1 MREIRRVEKD
11 GQTWFMAAD
20 ICNEVGITNCTIAMR
35 AIAAEHKRKIPFGGK
50 GMAEKQFLNEAG
62 VHELLR
68 RTKKPG
74 ADVFNKQFTE
84 WVAGGMVE
92 VDPEIA
98 KQGIREDEWGGKT
111 TSHATELPNETESA
125 EDKVEMKASNA
136 GAMSVFENAEF
147 GKVRTVVIDGEPWF
161 VGKDV
166 AEALGY
172 GSGKAPVNAVANH
185 VDLEDKGVTEMMTP
199 GGRQNITIINESGVY
214 ALVFSS
220 KLEGA
225 KRFKHWVTS
234 EILPSIR
241 KNGMYATENTLQQ
254 MINNPDMIVMMAQR
268 MLDEKARADAE
279 CERADIAEAKVVE
292 LESSVSSL
300 KAENSALVGDIVM
313 WDSRALLNALIRK
326 YAAVHMDNDFAGAWR
341 AFYKELLYKEGI
353 SVAGRSKSGSKLNT
367 LTEEE
372 VIAGVSVAI
381 AMCRRY
387 AVDVEDIVGHA
398 DKVTSEVVA

>member
-11 GQTWFMAAD
+11 GQIWFMAAD

-35 AIAAEHKRKIPFGGK
+35 TIAAEHKQKIPFGGK
-50 GMAEKQFLNEAG
+50 GMAEKQFLNEDG

-74 ADVFNKQFTE
+74 ADAFDKQFTE

-92 VDPEIA
+92 VEPGAA
-98 KQGIREDEWGGKT
+98 KQGMGITKRDALT
-111 TSHATELPNETESA
+111 TELTSETEIA
-125 EDKVEMKASNA
+125 EDKVEMKVSNA

-147 GKVRTVVIDGEPWF
+147 GKVRTIEINGEPWF

-172 GSGKAPVNAVANH
+172 SNTRDALNKHVGHEDKNTVANR
-185 VDLEDKGVTEMMTP
+185 DGNQGNP
-199 GGRQNITIINESGVY
+199 NIAVINESGVY
-214 ALVFSS
+214 ALIFGS

-225 KRFKHWVTS
+225 RRFKHWVTS

-353 SVAGRSKSGSKLNT
+353 SAAGRSKSGSKLNT

-387 AVDVEDIVGHA
+387 AVDVEDIIGHA
-398 DKVTSEVVA
+398 DQVASAVVA

>member
-11 GQTWFMAAD
+11 GQIWFMAAD

-35 AIAAEHKRKIPFGGK
+35 TIAAEHKQKIPFGGK
-50 GMAEKQFLNEAG
+50 GMAEKQFLNEDG

-74 ADVFNKQFTE
+74 ADVFDKQFTE

-92 VDPEIA
+92 VEPGAA
-98 KQGIREDEWGGKT
+98 KQGMGITKRDALT
-111 TSHATELPNETESA
+111 TELTSETEIA
-125 EDKVEMKASNA
+125 EDKVEMKVSNA

-147 GKVRTVVIDGEPWF
+147 GKVRTIEINGEPWF

-172 GSGKAPVNAVANH
+172 SNTRDALNKHVGHEDKNTVANR
-185 VDLEDKGVTEMMTP
+185 DGNQGNP
-199 GGRQNITIINESGVY
+199 NIAVINESGVY
-214 ALVFSS
+214 ALIFGS

-225 KRFKHWVTS
+225 RRFKHWVTS

-353 SVAGRSKSGSKLNT
+353 SAAGRSKSGSKLNT

-398 DKVTSEVVA
+398 DQVAAVVA

>member
-147 GKVRTVVIDGEPWF
+147 GDIRILRDGEKYMF
-161 VGKDV
+161 CAKDV
-166 AEALGY
+166 AKALGY
-172 GSGKAPVNAVANH
+172 KDTVNAIKVHCRWVAKYNLPH
-185 VDLEDKGVTEMMTP
+185 PQSPSKELEMAFIPEGD
-199 GGRQNITIINESGVY
+199 VY
-214 ALVFSS
+214 RLIASS
-220 KLEGA
+220 KLPSAE
-225 KRFKHWVTS
+225 KFERWVFD
-234 EILPSIR
+234 EVLPSIR

-398 DKVTSEVVA
+398 DQVASEVVA

>member
-1 MREIRRVEKD
+1 MNE
-11 GQTWFMAAD
+11 QTWYMAAD
-20 ICNEVGITNCTIAMR
+20 ICNEVGISNCTVAMR
-35 AIAAEHKRKIPFGGK
+35 SISPEHKRKLLFGSK
-50 GMAEKQFLNEAG
+50 GAAEKQFLNESG
-62 VHELLR
+62 VYELLK
-68 RTKKPG
+68 RTRKPG
-74 ADVFNKQFTE
+74 AEEFEKRFAE
-84 WVAGGMVE
+84 WLAGGMVE
-92 VDPEIA
+92 VEPGQEPDESPEGQDNEI
-98 KQGIREDEWGGKT
+98 KMEGKM
-111 TSHATELPNETESA
+111 
-125 EDKVEMKASNA
+125 EMEVSNA
-136 GAMSVFENAEF
+136 GVMTVFENAEF
-147 GKVRTVVIDGEPWF
+147 GKVRTIMIDGEPWF

-166 AEALGY
+166 AESLGY
-172 GSGKAPVNAVANH
+172 SNASKAVMTH
-185 VDLEDKGVTEMMTP
+185 VDDDDKTFRMVDIADS
-199 GGRQNITIINESGVY
+199 QNGNMPIGQTKTALINESGVY
-214 ALVFSS
+214 SLVFSS

-234 EILPSIR
+234 EVLPSIR
-241 KNGMYATENTLQQ
+241 KHGMYATENTLQQ

-268 MLDEKARADAE
+268 MLDEKARADT
-279 CERADIAEAKVVE
+279 AEAKVAE

-300 KAENSALVGDIVM
+300 KAENSALVGDITM

-381 AMCRRY
+381 AMCRRC

-398 DKVTSEVVA
+398 DHAAAVVA

>member
-1 MREIRRVEKD
+1 MREIRRVKINE
-11 GQTWFMAAD
+11 QTWYMAAD
-20 ICNEVGITNCTIAMR
+20 ICKKVGISNCTVAMR
-35 AIAAEHKRKIPFGGK
+35 SISPEHKRKLLFGSK
-50 GMAEKQFLNEAG
+50 GAAEKQFLNESG
-62 VHELLR
+62 VYELLK
-68 RTKKPG
+68 RTRKPG
-74 ADVFNKQFTE
+74 AEEFEKRFAE
-84 WVAGGMVE
+84 WLAGGMVE
-92 VDPEIA
+92 VEPGQEPDESPEGQDNEI
-98 KQGIREDEWGGKT
+98 KMEGKM
-111 TSHATELPNETESA
+111 
-125 EDKVEMKASNA
+125 EMEVSNA
-136 GAMSVFENAEF
+136 GAMTVFENAEF
-147 GKVRTVVIDGEPWF
+147 GKVRTIMIDGEPWF

-166 AEALGY
+166 AESLGY
-172 GSGKAPVNAVANH
+172 SNTRKALSDH
-185 VDLEDKGVTEMMTP
+185 VDEDDKTDGVTIRDSIGRDQTP
-199 GGRQNITIINESGVY
+199 VVINESGVY
-214 ALVFSS
+214 SLVFSS

-234 EILPSIR
+234 EVLPSIR
-241 KNGMYATENTLQQ
+241 KHGMYATENTLQQ

-268 MLDEKARADAE
+268 MLDEKARADT
-279 CERADIAEAKVVE
+279 AEAKIAE

-300 KAENSALVGDIVM
+300 KAENSALVGDITM

-381 AMCRRY
+381 AMCRRC

-398 DKVTSEVVA
+398 DQVAAGVA

>member
-1 MREIRRVEKD
+1 MS
-11 GQTWFMAAD
+11 
-20 ICNEVGITNCTIAMR
+20 
-35 AIAAEHKRKIPFGGK
+35 
-50 GMAEKQFLNEAG
+50 FLNERESRA
-62 VHELLR
+62 R
-68 RTKKPG
+68 RNSRNGLPNG
-74 ADVFNKQFTE
+74 
-84 WVAGGMVE
+84 WPGGMVE
-92 VDPEIA
+92 VEPGHEPDESPEG
-98 KQGIREDEWGGKT
+98 QD
-111 TSHATELPNETESA
+111 NEIKMEGNM
-125 EDKVEMKASNA
+125 EMEVSNA
-136 GAMSVFENAEF
+136 GAMTVFENAEF
-147 GKVRTVVIDGEPWF
+147 GKVRTIMIDGEPWF

-172 GSGKAPVNAVANH
+172 SNTRKALADH
-185 VDLEDKGVTEMMTP
+185 VDEDDKTDGVTIRDSIGRDQTP
-199 GGRQNITIINESGVY
+199 VVINESGVY
-214 ALVFSS
+214 SLVFSS
-220 KLEGA
+220 KLESA
-225 KRFKHWVTS
+225 KRFKRWVTS
-234 EILPSIR
+234 EVLPSIR
-241 KNGMYATENTLQQ
+241 KHGMYATENTLQQ

-268 MLDEKARADAE
+268 MLDEKARADSE

-300 KAENSALVGDIVM
+300 KAENNALVGDITM

-381 AMCRRY
+381 AMCRRC

-398 DKVTSEVVA
+398 DQVAAVVA

>member
-1 MREIRRVEKD
+1 MREIRRVKMNE
-11 GQTWFMAAD
+11 QTWYMAAD
-20 ICNEVGITNCTIAMR
+20 ICKRVGISNCTVAMR
-35 AIAAEHKRKIPFGGK
+35 SISPEHKRKLLFGSK
-50 GMAEKQFLNEAG
+50 GAAEKQFLNESG
-62 VHELLR
+62 VYELLK
-68 RTKKPG
+68 RTRKPG
-74 ADVFNKQFTE
+74 AEEFEKRFAE
-84 WVAGGMVE
+84 WLAGGMVE
-92 VDPEIA
+92 VEPGQEPDESPEGQDNEI
-98 KQGIREDEWGGKT
+98 KMEGKM
-111 TSHATELPNETESA
+111 
-125 EDKVEMKASNA
+125 EMEVSNA
-136 GAMSVFENAEF
+136 GAMTVFENAEF
-147 GKVRTVVIDGEPWF
+147 GKVRTIMIDGEPWF

-166 AEALGY
+166 AESLGY
-172 GSGKAPVNAVANH
+172 SNTRKALADH
-185 VDLEDKGVTEMMTP
+185 VDEDDKTDGVTIRDSIGRDQTP
-199 GGRQNITIINESGVY
+199 VVINESGVY
-214 ALVFSS
+214 SLVFSS

-234 EILPSIR
+234 EVLPSIR
-241 KNGMYATENTLQQ
+241 KHGMYATENTLQQ

-268 MLDEKARADAE
+268 MLDEKARADT
-279 CERADIAEAKVVE
+279 AEAKVAE

-300 KAENSALVGDIVM
+300 KAENSALVGDITM

-381 AMCRRY
+381 AMCRRC

-398 DKVTSEVVA
+398 DQVAAVVA

>member
-1 MREIRRVEKD
+1 M
-11 GQTWFMAAD
+11 
-20 ICNEVGITNCTIAMR
+20 NES
-35 AIAAEHKRKIPFGGK
+35 
-50 GMAEKQFLNEAG
+50 G
-62 VHELLR
+62 VYELLK
-68 RTKKPG
+68 RTRKPG
-74 ADVFNKQFTE
+74 AEEFEKRFAE
-84 WVAGGMVE
+84 WLAGGMVE
-92 VDPEIA
+92 VEPGQEPDESPEGQDNEI
-98 KQGIREDEWGGKT
+98 KMEGKM
-111 TSHATELPNETESA
+111 
-125 EDKVEMKASNA
+125 EMEVSNA
-136 GAMSVFENAEF
+136 GAMTVFENAEF
-147 GKVRTVVIDGEPWF
+147 GKVRTIMIDGEPWF

-166 AEALGY
+166 AESLGY
-172 GSGKAPVNAVANH
+172 SNTRKALADH
-185 VDLEDKGVTEMMTP
+185 VDEDDKTDGVTIRDSIGRDQTP
-199 GGRQNITIINESGVY
+199 VVINESGVY
-214 ALVFSS
+214 SLVFSS

-234 EILPSIR
+234 EVLPSIR
-241 KNGMYATENTLQQ
+241 KHGMYATENTLQQ

-268 MLDEKARADAE
+268 MLDEKARADT
-279 CERADIAEAKVVE
+279 AEAKVAE

-300 KAENSALVGDIVM
+300 KAENSALVGDITM

-381 AMCRRY
+381 AMCRRC

-398 DKVTSEVVA
+398 DQVAAVVA

>member
-1 MREIRRVEKD
+1 MNE
-11 GQTWFMAAD
+11 QTWYMAAD
-20 ICNEVGITNCTIAMR
+20 ICNEVGISNCTVAMR
-35 AIAAEHKRKIPFGGK
+35 SISPEHKRKLLFGSK
-50 GMAEKQFLNEAG
+50 GAAEKQFLNESG
-62 VHELLR
+62 VYELLK
-68 RTKKPG
+68 RTRKPG
-74 ADVFNKQFTE
+74 AEEFEKRFAE
-84 WVAGGMVE
+84 WLAGGMVE
-92 VDPEIA
+92 VEPGQEPDESPEGQDNEI
-98 KQGIREDEWGGKT
+98 KMEGKM
-111 TSHATELPNETESA
+111 
-125 EDKVEMKASNA
+125 EMEVSNA
-136 GAMSVFENAEF
+136 GVMTVFENAEF
-147 GKVRTVVIDGEPWF
+147 GKVRTIMIDGEPWF

-166 AEALGY
+166 AESLGY
-172 GSGKAPVNAVANH
+172 SNASKAVMTH
-185 VDLEDKGVTEMMTP
+185 VDDDDKTFKMVDIADS
-199 GGRQNITIINESGVY
+199 QNGNMPIGQTKTALINESGVY
-214 ALVFSS
+214 SLVFSS

-234 EILPSIR
+234 EVLPSIR
-241 KNGMYATENTLQQ
+241 KHGMYATENTLQQ

-268 MLDEKARADAE
+268 MLDEKARADT
-279 CERADIAEAKVVE
+279 AEAKVAE

-300 KAENSALVGDIVM
+300 KAENSALVGDITM

-381 AMCRRY
+381 AMCRRC

-398 DKVTSEVVA
+398 DHAAAVVA

>member
-1 MREIRRVEKD
+1 MRSISP
-11 GQTWFMAAD
+11 
-20 ICNEVGITNCTIAMR
+20 
-35 AIAAEHKRKIPFGGK
+35 EHKRKLLFGSK
-50 GMAEKQFLNEAG
+50 GAAEKQFLNESG
-62 VHELLR
+62 VYELLK
-68 RTKKPG
+68 RTRKPG
-74 ADVFNKQFTE
+74 AEEFEKRFTE
-84 WVAGGMVE
+84 WLAGGMVE
-92 VDPEIA
+92 VEPGQEPDGSPEGQDNEI
-98 KQGIREDEWGGKT
+98 KMEGKM
-111 TSHATELPNETESA
+111 
-125 EDKVEMKASNA
+125 EMEVSNA
-136 GAMSVFENAEF
+136 GAMTVFENAEF
-147 GKVRTVVIDGEPWF
+147 GKVRTIMIDGEPWF

-166 AEALGY
+166 AESLGY
-172 GSGKAPVNAVANH
+172 SNASKAVMTH
-185 VDLEDKGVTEMMTP
+185 VDADDKTFRMVDIADS
-199 GGRQNITIINESGVY
+199 QNGNMPIGQTKTALINESGVY
-214 ALVFSS
+214 SLVFSS

-234 EILPSIR
+234 EVLPSIR
-241 KNGMYATENTLQQ
+241 KHGMYATENTLQQ

-268 MLDEKARADAE
+268 MLDEKARADT
-279 CERADIAEAKVVE
+279 AEAKIAE

-300 KAENSALVGDIVM
+300 KAENSALVGDITM

-381 AMCRRY
+381 AMCRRC

-398 DKVTSEVVA
+398 DQVAAVVA

>member
-1 MREIRRVEKD
+1 MYTNPKTEDKMREIRRVKMNE
-11 GQTWFMAAD
+11 QTWYMAAD
-20 ICNEVGITNCTIAMR
+20 ICKRVGISNCTVAMR
-35 AIAAEHKRKIPFGGK
+35 SISPEHKRKLLFGSK
-50 GMAEKQFLNEAG
+50 GAAEKQFLNESG
-62 VHELLR
+62 VYELLK

-74 ADVFNKQFTE
+74 AEEFEKRFAE
-84 WVAGGMVE
+84 WLAGGMVE
-92 VDPEIA
+92 VEPGQEPDESPEGQDNEI
-98 KQGIREDEWGGKT
+98 KMEGKM
-111 TSHATELPNETESA
+111 
-125 EDKVEMKASNA
+125 EMEVSNA
-136 GAMSVFENAEF
+136 GAMTVFENAEF
-147 GKVRTVVIDGEPWF
+147 GKVRTIMIDGEPWF

-166 AEALGY
+166 AESLGY
-172 GSGKAPVNAVANH
+172 SNTRKALADH
-185 VDLEDKGVTEMMTP
+185 VDEDDKTDGVTIRDSIGRDQTP
-199 GGRQNITIINESGVY
+199 VVINESGVY
-214 ALVFSS
+214 SLVFSS

-234 EILPSIR
+234 EVLPSIR
-241 KNGMYATENTLQQ
+241 KHGMYATENTLQQ

-268 MLDEKARADAE
+268 MLDEKARADT
-279 CERADIAEAKVVE
+279 AEAKIAE

-300 KAENSALVGDIVM
+300 KAENSALVGDITM

-381 AMCRRY
+381 AMCRRC

-398 DKVTSEVVA
+398 DQVAAVVA

>member
-11 GQTWFMAAD
+11 GQIWFMAAD

-35 AIAAEHKRKIPFGGK
+35 TIAAEHKQKIPFGGK
-50 GMAEKQFLNEAG
+50 GMAEKQFLNEDG

-74 ADVFNKQFTE
+74 ADVFDKQFTE

-92 VDPEIA
+92 VEPGAA
-98 KQGIREDEWGGKT
+98 KQGMGITKRDALT
-111 TSHATELPNETESA
+111 TELTSETEIA
-125 EDKVEMKASNA
+125 EDKVEMKVSNA

-147 GKVRTVVIDGEPWF
+147 GKVRTIEINGEPWF

-172 GSGKAPVNAVANH
+172 SNTRDALNKHVGHEDKNTVANR
-185 VDLEDKGVTEMMTP
+185 DGNQGNP
-199 GGRQNITIINESGVY
+199 NIAVINESGVY
-214 ALVFSS
+214 ALIFGS

-225 KRFKHWVTS
+225 RRFKHWVTS

-353 SVAGRSKSGSKLNT
+353 SAAGRSKSGSKLNT

-398 DKVTSEVVA
+398 DEVASEVVA

>member
-11 GQTWFMAAD
+11 GQIWFMAAD

-35 AIAAEHKRKIPFGGK
+35 TIAAEHKQKIPFGGK
-50 GMAEKQFLNEAG
+50 GMAEKQFLNEDG

-74 ADVFNKQFTE
+74 ADAFDKQFTE

-92 VDPEIA
+92 VEPGAA
-98 KQGIREDEWGGKT
+98 KQGMGITKRDALT
-111 TSHATELPNETESA
+111 TELTRETEIA
-125 EDKVEMKASNA
+125 EDKVEMKVSNA

-147 GKVRTVVIDGEPWF
+147 GKVRTVVINGDPWF

-172 GSGKAPVNAVANH
+172 GSGKAPTNAIANH
-185 VDLEDKGVTEMMTP
+185 VALEDKGVTEMMTP
-199 GGRQNITIINESGVY
+199 GGRQKITVINESGVY
-214 ALVFSS
+214 ALIFGS

-225 KRFKHWVTS
+225 RRFKHWVTS

-387 AVDVEDIVGHA
+387 AVDVEDIIGHA
-398 DKVTSEVVA
+398 DQVASAVVA

>member
-1 MREIRRVEKD
+1 ME
-11 GQTWFMAAD
+11 
-20 ICNEVGITNCTIAMR
+20 
-35 AIAAEHKRKIPFGGK
+35 
-50 GMAEKQFLNEAG
+50 
-62 VHELLR
+62 
-68 RTKKPG
+68 PG
-74 ADVFNKQFTE
+74 A
-84 WVAGGMVE
+84 
-92 VDPEIA
+92 A
-98 KQGIREDEWGGKT
+98 KQGMGITKRDALT
-111 TSHATELPNETESA
+111 TELTSETEIA
-125 EDKVEMKASNA
+125 EDKVEVKVSNA

-147 GKVRTVVIDGEPWF
+147 GKVRTIEINGEPWF

-172 GSGKAPVNAVANH
+172 SNTRDALNKHVGHEDKNTVANR
-185 VDLEDKGVTEMMTP
+185 DGNQGNP
-199 GGRQNITIINESGVY
+199 NIAVINESGVY
-214 ALVFSS
+214 ALIFGS

-225 KRFKHWVTS
+225 RRFKHWVTS

-387 AVDVEDIVGHA
+387 VVDVEDIIGHA
-398 DKVTSEVVA
+398 D

>member
-1 MREIRRVEKD
+1 MREIRRVKMNE
-11 GQTWFMAAD
+11 QTWYMAAD
-20 ICNEVGITNCTIAMR
+20 ICKRVGISNCTVAMR
-35 AIAAEHKRKIPFGGK
+35 SISPEHKRKLLFGSK
-50 GMAEKQFLNEAG
+50 GAAEKQFLNESG
-62 VHELLR
+62 VYELLK
-68 RTKKPG
+68 RTRKPG
-74 ADVFNKQFTE
+74 AEEFEKWFAE
-84 WVAGGMVE
+84 WLAGGMVE
-92 VDPEIA
+92 VEPE
-98 KQGIREDEWGGKT
+98 QEPDESPEGQDNEIKMEGKM
-111 TSHATELPNETESA
+111 
-125 EDKVEMKASNA
+125 EMEVSNA
-136 GAMSVFENAEF
+136 GVMTVFENAEF
-147 GKVRTVVIDGEPWF
+147 GKVRTIMIDGEPWF

-166 AEALGY
+166 AESLGY
-172 GSGKAPVNAVANH
+172 SNASKAVMTH
-185 VDLEDKGVTEMMTP
+185 VDDDDKTFKMVDIADS
-199 GGRQNITIINESGVY
+199 QNGNMPIGQTKTALINESGVY
-214 ALVFSS
+214 SLVFSS

-234 EILPSIR
+234 EVLPSIR
-241 KNGMYATENTLQQ
+241 KHGMYATENTLQQ

-268 MLDEKARADAE
+268 MLDEKARADT
-279 CERADIAEAKVVE
+279 AEAKVAE

-300 KAENSALVGDIVM
+300 KAENSALVGDITM

-381 AMCRRY
+381 AMCRRC

-398 DKVTSEVVA
+398 DHAAAVVA

>member
-11 GQTWFMAAD
+11 GQIWFMAAD

-35 AIAAEHKRKIPFGGK
+35 TIAAEHKQKIPFGGK
-50 GMAEKQFLNEAG
+50 GMAEKQFLNEDG

-74 ADVFNKQFTE
+74 ADAFDKQFTE

-92 VDPEIA
+92 VEPGAA
-98 KQGIREDEWGGKT
+98 KQGMGITKRD
-111 TSHATELPNETESA
+111 ALITELTSETEIA
-125 EDKVEMKASNA
+125 EDKVEMKVSNA

-147 GKVRTVVIDGEPWF
+147 GDIRILRDGEKYMF
-161 VGKDV
+161 CAKDV
-166 AEALGY
+166 AKALGY
-172 GSGKAPVNAVANH
+172 KDTVNAIRAHCRWVAKYNLPH
-185 VDLEDKGVTEMMTP
+185 PQSPNKELGMAFIPEGD
-199 GGRQNITIINESGVY
+199 VY
-214 ALVFSS
+214 RLIASS
-220 KLEGA
+220 KLPSAE
-225 KRFKHWVTS
+225 KFERWVFD
-234 EILPSIR
+234 EVLPSIR
-241 KNGMYATENTLQQ
+241 KNGIYATENTLQQ

-387 AVDVEDIVGHA
+387 AVDVEDIIGHA
-398 DKVTSEVVA
+398 DQVASAVVA

>member
-1 MREIRRVEKD
+1 MREIRRVKINE
-11 GQTWFMAAD
+11 QTWYMAAD
-20 ICNEVGITNCTIAMR
+20 ICKRVGISNCTVAMR
-35 AIAAEHKRKIPFGGK
+35 SISPEHKRKLLFGSK
-50 GMAEKQFLNEAG
+50 GAAEKQFLNESG
-62 VHELLR
+62 VYELLK
-68 RTKKPG
+68 RTRKPG
-74 ADVFNKQFTE
+74 AEEFEKRFAE
-84 WVAGGMVE
+84 WLAGGMVE
-92 VDPEIA
+92 VEPGQEPDESPEGQDNEI
-98 KQGIREDEWGGKT
+98 KMEGKM
-111 TSHATELPNETESA
+111 
-125 EDKVEMKASNA
+125 EMEVSNA
-136 GAMSVFENAEF
+136 GAMTVFENAEF
-147 GKVRTVVIDGEPWF
+147 GKVRTIMIDGEPWF

-166 AEALGY
+166 AESLGY
-172 GSGKAPVNAVANH
+172 SNTRKALADH
-185 VDLEDKGVTEMMTP
+185 VDEDDKTDGVTIRDSIGRDQTP
-199 GGRQNITIINESGVY
+199 VVINESGVY
-214 ALVFSS
+214 SLVFSS

-234 EILPSIR
+234 EVLPSIR
-241 KNGMYATENTLQQ
+241 KHGMYATENTLQQ

-268 MLDEKARADAE
+268 MLDEKARADT
-279 CERADIAEAKVVE
+279 AEAKVAE

-300 KAENSALVGDIVM
+300 KAENSALVGDITM

-381 AMCRRY
+381 AMCRRC

-398 DKVTSEVVA
+398 DQVAAVVA

>member
-1 MREIRRVEKD
+1 MREIRRVKINE
-11 GQTWFMAAD
+11 QTWYMAAD
-20 ICNEVGITNCTIAMR
+20 ICNEVGISNCTVAMR
-35 AIAAEHKRKIPFGGK
+35 SISPENKRKLPFGSK
-50 GMAEKQFLNEAG
+50 GAAEKQFLNEVG
-62 VHELLR
+62 VYELLK
-68 RTKKPG
+68 RTRKPG
-74 ADVFNKQFTE
+74 AEEFEKRFTE
-84 WVAGGMVE
+84 WLAGSMVE
-92 VDPEIA
+92 VEPGQEPDESPEGQDNEI
-98 KQGIREDEWGGKT
+98 KMEGKM
-111 TSHATELPNETESA
+111 
-125 EDKVEMKASNA
+125 EMEASYA
-136 GAMSVFENAEF
+136 GAMTVFENAEF
-147 GKVRTVVIDGEPWF
+147 GKVRTIMIDGEPWF

-172 GSGKAPVNAVANH
+172 SNTRKALADH
-185 VDLEDKGVTEMMTP
+185 VDEDDKTDGVTIRDSIGRDQTP
-199 GGRQNITIINESGVY
+199 VVINESGVY
-214 ALVFSS
+214 SLVFGS

-234 EILPSIR
+234 EVLPSIR
-241 KNGMYATENTLQQ
+241 KHGMYATESTLQQ

-268 MLDEKARADAE
+268 MLDEKARADSE

-300 KAENSALVGDIVM
+300 KAENNALVGDITM

-326 YAAVHMDNDFAGAWR
+326 YAAVHMDNDFARAWR

-381 AMCRRY
+381 AMCRRC

-398 DKVTSEVVA
+398 DQVAAVVA

>member
-1 MREIRRVEKD
+1 MREIRRIEKD
-11 GQTWFMAAD
+11 GQVWFMAAD
-20 ICNEVGITNCTIAMR
+20 ICNEVGIANCTVAMR
-35 AIAAEHKRKIPFGGK
+35 TISAEHKQKIPFGGK

-74 ADVFNKQFTE
+74 ADVFDKQFTE

-92 VDPEIA
+92 VEPEAA
-98 KQGIREDEWGGKT
+98 KQKKGVVKRDTLE
-111 TSHATELPNETESA
+111 TELLNETENM
-125 EDKVEMKASNA
+125 EDKVGVKVSGA
-136 GAMSVFENAEF
+136 GVMSVFENEEF
-147 GKVRTVVIDGEPWF
+147 GQVRAVRINGEPWF

-166 AEALGY
+166 AVALGY
-172 GSGKAPVNAVANH
+172 TNPLKAVRDH
-185 VDLEDKGVTEMMTP
+185 VDEEDKGVNESFTLR
-199 GGRQNITIINESGVY
+199 GKQKIVIINESGLY
-214 ALVFSS
+214 SLILSS

-225 KRFKHWVTS
+225 KRFKRWVTS

-241 KNGMYATENTLQQ
+241 KNGIYATENALQQ

-279 CERADIAEAKVVE
+279 CERADISEAKVIE

-313 WDSRALLNALIRK
+313 WDPRALLNALIRK
-326 YAAVHMDNDFAGAWR
+326 YAAIHMDNDFAGAWR

-367 LTEEE
+367 LTEDE
-372 VIAGVSVAI
+372 VAAGVSVAI

-387 AVDVEDIVGHA
+387 AVEVEDIVGHA
-398 DKVTSEVVA
+398 DQVAMIVA